1 MTEKYYENLVIK
13 NDKFTQDTQ
22 LALGIVKK
30 YIIENKLIV
39 VGGMSIDYALR
50 LKGSKLYDDDSLP
63 DYDFYSYQ
71 YNFDAYQIAERLHS
85 IGLNHVSV
93 INANHTSTMR
103 VRVNYTV
110 VADVTYVPKNIFD
123 SLPFIMYRGIKIIHP
138 HYQII
143 DQHRS
148 LSMPYENTPWEVI
161 THRWEKDTIR
171 YDVLYG
177 FYPIEYPDVIS
188 IEHTDKII
196 IPYNIFENQCISG
209 FAGLLYWHDLATQY
223 GFKEKT
229 NLGTIEINPGYMTYT
244 IPKDSHG
251 ISIYSDNIEKL
262 KSAILTEMSF
272 NKIRMYNK
280 FLDKMPN
287 KIIIDNTF
295 ELFDNKGY
303 MISAHKIDN
312 NIHIANLQTIMV
324 YMLSNFIILQKI
336 KNINRGDTFKIGYLL
351 AKDIVNWAVKLYCK
365 TPLDK
370 FKPFLPSPHIFGDI
384 ECSDSYLNSKRLF
397 LEKIGDLKKSKLQ
410 PDMIFPETFI
420 NGKIPQKHYKFKP
433 ENSLILKFDG
443 LETKKL
449 FDRFSIIK

>member
-161 THRWEKDTIR
+161 THRWEKDAIR
-171 YDVLYG
+171 YEVLYG
-177 FYPIEYPDVIS
+177 F
-188 IEHTDKII
+188 
-196 IPYNIFENQCISG
+196 
-209 FAGLLYWHDLATQY
+209 
-223 GFKEKT
+223 
-229 NLGTIEINPGYMTYT
+229 
-244 IPKDSHG
+244 
-251 ISIYSDNIEKL
+251 
-262 KSAILTEMSF
+262 
-272 NKIRMYNK
+272 
-280 FLDKMPN
+280 
-287 KIIIDNTF
+287 
-295 ELFDNKGY
+295 
-303 MISAHKIDN
+303 
-312 NIHIANLQTIMV
+312 
-324 YMLSNFIILQKI
+324 
-336 KNINRGDTFKIGYLL
+336 
-351 AKDIVNWAVKLYCK
+351 
-365 TPLDK
+365 
-370 FKPFLPSPHIFGDI
+370 
-384 ECSDSYLNSKRLF
+384 
-397 LEKIGDLKKSKLQ
+397 
-410 PDMIFPETFI
+410 
-420 NGKIPQKHYKFKP
+420 
-433 ENSLILKFDG
+433 
-443 LETKKL
+443 
-449 FDRFSIIK
+449 